1 MKPAFWQHLDL
12 WARNISPV
20 GLTVVL
26 ILLNIIP
33 THIPGYASIV
43 PQLALMAVF
52 HWTVFRPDLFPLWAI
67 FVIGILQDS
76 LSGAP
81 MGLNTMVFLTVY
93 GVVLGQRR
101 FFLGKTFFVEWLGFS
116 IIAAGAAFQAW
127 VLLSAYYVYVVAPGP
142 IIFQYFMT
150 IAFYPILAW
159 AMGRW
164 HSSIL
169 K

>member
-1 MKPAFWQHLDL
+1 MKPAFWQRLDL

-26 ILLNIIP
+26 ILINVIP
-33 THIPGYASIV
+33 THIPSYASVV

-52 HWTVFRPDLFPLWAI
+52 HWTVFRPDLFPIWAI
-67 FVIGILQDS
+67 FIIGILQDS

-93 GVVLGQRR
+93 GVILGQRR

-127 VLLSAYYVYVVAPGP
+127 VLLSAYHVYLIAPGP
-142 IIFQYFMT
+142 VLFQYFMT
-150 IAFYPILAW
+150 IGFYPILAW

-164 HSSIL
+164 HTSVL
-169 K
+169 R